1 MYKGKVVRIILLTTV
16 VVLFSVV
23 ASYAVNV
30 PQLINYNGTLTDKN
44 GVPVTGNFDMVFRI
58 YDAPSG
64 GNVLWSET

>member
-1 MYKGKVVRIILLTTV
+1 MYRARQIKIILLTAV
-16 VVLFSVV
+16 VFLFSVV

-58 YDAPSG
+58 YDALPPIPRTLS
-64 GNVLWSET
+64 